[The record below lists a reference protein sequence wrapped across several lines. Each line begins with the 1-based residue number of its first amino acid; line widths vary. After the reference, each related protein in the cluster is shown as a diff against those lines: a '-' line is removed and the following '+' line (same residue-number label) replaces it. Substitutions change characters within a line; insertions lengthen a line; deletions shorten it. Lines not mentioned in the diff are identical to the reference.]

1 MKSNTLFSD
10 FDTIESKQWKQQIQ
24 FELKGLDYNQ
34 TLVFESLEGIKI
46 KPFYTSEDFIKNNT
60 HTTPNQPFKIIQDVY
75 VQEDNLANHV
85 AQLKL
90 EKGAQSIWFT
100 IPHQIDLNKL
110 FKNLPQ
116 DIPYFITLNFIDD
129 IFIQKINDFAKDY
142 QIKICFDPIYQLMVE
157 GNWLNN
163 KQTDFK
169 ILEKIVN
176 QNNILF
182 IDSSLHQQAGAN
194 GIQQLAYFSAHL
206 TEYLNGLKPKQI
218 IIKWA
223 IGSHYFF
230 EIAKLR
236 ALRLLTETL
245 CETFEINPDIQI
257 ITIPSI
263 RNKTLYDY
271 NVNMLRTTTEYMSA
285 ILGGTNFMMTL
296 AYDAIYHK
304 SNAFGDRISRNQ
316 LLILKHESYFD
327 DVLNPA
333 DGSYFIESLTQT
345 FAEKAID
352 LLKTIEKG
360 GGLIEQLIKGT
371 IQNHILESAEKEQKW
386 FDEGKIVLVGTNK
399 YPNPQDQMKNDLEI
413 YPFLKFKPRK
423 TLIKPINIKRLSEE
437 SEKNRLEK
445 EI

>member
-1 MKSNTLFSD
+1 
-10 FDTIESKQWKQQIQ
+10 
-24 FELKGLDYNQ
+24 
-34 TLVFESLEGIKI
+34 
-46 KPFYTSEDFIKNNT
+46 
-60 HTTPNQPFKIIQDVY
+60 
-75 VQEDNLANHV
+75 
-85 AQLKL
+85 
-90 EKGAQSIWFT
+90 
-100 IPHQIDLNKL
+100 
-110 FKNLPQ
+110 
-116 DIPYFITLNFIDD
+116 
-129 IFIQKINDFAKDY
+129 
-142 QIKICFDPIYQLMVE
+142 
-157 GNWLNN
+157 
-163 KQTDFK
+163 
-169 ILEKIVN
+169 
-176 QNNILF
+176 
-182 IDSSLHQQAGAN
+182 
-194 GIQQLAYFSAHL
+194 
-206 TEYLNGLKPKQI
+206 
-218 IIKWA
+218 
-223 IGSHYFF
+223 
-230 EIAKLR
+230 
-236 ALRLLTETL
+236 
-245 CETFEINPDIQI
+245 
-257 ITIPSI
+257 
-263 RNKTLYDY
+263 
-271 NVNMLRTTTEYMSA
+271 MLRTTTEYMSA